1 MRTLS
6 AIRAG
11 LRMACEVN
19 TGPGGTS
26 YRIPEDDGRHT
37 RTKDGITYAELECW
51 WGRRSF
57 IIRQE
62 NSEAADVL
70 ELSQGQ
76 VYDLIDALNRAIG
89 LPGPQVGNEPA

>member
-1 MRTLS
+1 
-6 AIRAG
+6 
-11 LRMACEVN
+11 MACEVN

-26 YRIPEDDGRHT
+26 YRIPEDSGKTPRYT
-37 RTKDGITYAELECW
+37 GKTYAEIEAW
-51 WGRRSF
+51 WTRKSF

-89 LPGPQVGNEPA
+89 LPGPQINGKECA